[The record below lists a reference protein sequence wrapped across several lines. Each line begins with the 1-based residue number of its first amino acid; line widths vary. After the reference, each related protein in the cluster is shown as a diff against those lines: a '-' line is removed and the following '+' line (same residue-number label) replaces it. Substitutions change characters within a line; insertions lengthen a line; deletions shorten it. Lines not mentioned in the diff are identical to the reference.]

1 MNDLERAVAHLYRAL
16 TGWVSLSPD
25 ARGRRLPR
33 PRDLRLSRGG
43 RVLVLCAEE
52 MILFLRVGAPHEIRE
67 GGFAAD
73 NAAGGVAFRSPMGP
87 LVLTAKKKGPLA
99 QALDIDGRDR
109 VVTGWSDGAVRRGPL
124 VAPAATHT
132 LVATLPADVQR
143 IAGFPE
149 GDRVVAST
157 SDDIYVIE
165 QGTPRAI
172 HALSGDDVASSFAI
186 GADAS
191 SIAIRKRKEVVV
203 VDFEGAVLRTVALDD
218 ADVAADVI
226 VTPREIVTATSDAL
240 IVIAADGTVTRCAR
254 PEHPDAAVE
263 PGRIAASEDG
273 RWVVALF
280 AGTEGSIEIFDRE
293 AGTCA
298 RVPWHWEAF
307 SDSPVT
313 FAPDGSAFYVCSGNL
328 HLHGLPFDGTLTR
341 DDEREALDNVS
352 KLVADGDLEGAST
365 LLKTLKVR
373 PGLTADLSTARNLV
387 KVAIEQRD
395 AKRRKEDGPAPV
407 VVPAKPPPAAD
418 AFDEG
423 DVVVH
428 PKLGEGTV
436 VDSDGTR
443 ITVEFSVGNRVVQAS
458 FLRRA

>member
-25 ARGRRLPR
+25 ARNRRLPR

-43 RVLVLCAEE
+43 RVLALCAEE

-73 NAAGGVAFRSPMGP
+73 NAAGGVAFRSPVGP
-87 LVLTAKKKGPLA
+87 MVLTARKKEPIA
-99 QALDIDGRDR
+99 RALDIDGRDR
-109 VVTGWSDGAVRRGPL
+109 VVTGWSDGVVRRGPL
-124 VAPAATHT
+124 VAPASSHT
-132 LVATLPADVQR
+132 PVATLPDGVQR
-143 IAGFPE
+143 IAGLPE

-157 SDDIYVIE
+157 SDHVYVIE
-165 QGTPRAI
+165 HGTPRAI
-172 HALSGDDVASSFAI
+172 LALTGDDAASSFAL

-191 SIAIRKRKEVVV
+191 SIAVRKRKELVV
-203 VDFEGAVLRTVALDD
+203 VDFEGTVLRTVPLED
-218 ADVAADVI
+218 ADVFADVF
-226 VTPREIVTATSDAL
+226 VTAREIVTSAPDAL
-240 IVIAADGTVTRCAR
+240 LAIGADGTVQRCAR
-254 PEHPDAAVE
+254 PEHPAAAIE

-280 AGTEGSIEIFDRE
+280 TGTEGSIEIFDRE
-293 AGTCA
+293 AGTSA
-298 RVPWHWEAF
+298 RVPWHWDAF
-307 SDSPVT
+307 PDSPVT
-313 FAPDGSAFYVCSGNL
+313 FAPDGSAFYVCSGSL

-341 DDEREALDNVS
+341 DAEREALDEVT
-352 KLVADGDLEGAST
+352 KLVGAGDLEGASAV
-365 LLKTLKVR
+365 LKTLKVR
-373 PGLTADLSTARNLV
+373 PGLIHDLTIAKNLL
-387 KVAIEQRD
+387 KAASEQRD

-423 DVVVH
+423 DAVVH

-443 ITVEFSVGNRVVQAS
+443 ITVAFSVGNRVVQAS